1 MENMNW
7 LSILIAT
14 LIPMVLGFIYY
25 HPKVFGNAWMASLGI
40 TPETAKKANMTLV
53 FGLSF
58 VMAFLLSLFV
68 LYNVDGPSQEGSYD
82 SFKHGA
88 AHGLILSFFV
98 AMPIMVTNGLFE
110 QKSFKNLLIN
120 LGYWTITL
128 VLMGGVLDAMNHLG
142 WPDFP
147 Q

>member
-1 MENMNW
+1 MENANW

-25 HPKVFGNAWMASLGI
+25 HPKVFGNAWMASVGMK
-40 TPETAKKANMTLV
+40 PEDAKKANMALV

-58 VMAFLLSLFV
+58 IMAFLLALFV
-68 LYNVDGPSQEGSYD
+68 LYNVDGPAQEGQYD

-88 AHGLILSFFV
+88 SHGLILSFFV

-110 QKSFKNLLIN
+110 QKSFKNLVIN
-120 LGYWTITL
+120 LGYWAITL
-128 VLMGGVLDAMNHLG
+128 ILMGGVLDAMNHLT
-142 WPDFP
+142 FP
-147 Q
+147 IPAM